1 MKIAKR
7 VSSGMILIFFLA
19 LTNHLWAQENFPNT
33 LFLGEEET
41 SPSATI
47 DNMSWI
53 AGYWQGEAFG
63 GIVEEFWTAPSAG
76 NMVCVFKLIVEG
88 KTLLYELCTI
98 SEENNTLMMR
108 LKHFNSKLIGWED
121 KDKSI
126 DFPLVKMEKNKIY
139 FDGLTFERISDM
151 KITIY
156 VVLPS
161 KDGKKEEVKLT
172 YTKVD

>member
-1 MKIAKR
+1 
-7 VSSGMILIFFLA
+7 
-19 LTNHLWAQENFPNT
+19 
-33 LFLGEEET
+33 
-41 SPSATI
+41 
-47 DNMSWI
+47 
-53 AGYWQGEAFG
+53 
-63 GIVEEFWTAPSAG
+63 
-76 NMVCVFKLIVEG
+76 
-88 KTLLYELCTI
+88 LCTI